1 MSLSVW
7 VWGALCLSVASLC
20 LWPWVDRW
28 WADSCPSGWR
38 TLRWPLTLGL
48 SLGIVTLWL
57 VLVGFWRLNA
67 ALALAFPVLTAG
79 IGLLTGPGR
88 RQPVDR
94 ALRPLSPS
102 ALSTVRS
109 FVSRLLTFD
118 VSAWVMLAALGAA
131 LAVLGHAT
139 YYPFIG
145 DDELARYAYYARLVF
160 TEGRITDVVRGYP
173 MLMPLAYAYVF
184 FTTGQLAE
192 QLARVV
198 PVLLSAATVVAT
210 GALATRWYGS
220 RAGWAAA
227 FALIASPLYL
237 RWSPNGYIDIPS
249 ALFFVLCAYASDVW
263 LEARR
268 LRWAVLAGV
277 CAGLALWT
285 KQAGFLALV
294 PVGVVWACAVARDIW
309 RGDRV
314 SALTAARD
322 GAVALAMAILAG
334 GWWYLRNVY
343 YDGWGNV
350 VPTPGILYYPQA
362 RRQLAYLV
370 PFVGYADVFG
380 RVSTA
385 LCLAGLVW
393 ALARPRRG
401 AWPLVWAVPFT
412 LVWWPWFSYDA
423 RFLLAVLPF
432 YAILFGG
439 ATTEL
444 RWPLPTWARWVV
456 SGVVVSAVV
465 TAVFQAGLRG
475 ISRWVVAPTA
485 TYAERLNRYKD
496 GMYPTVEFLRDRLP
510 PTARIVTMDSRM
522 PYYLIDRP
530 VHHTYPRRLDEL
542 RTFDYVVAASWG
554 PSVYAGLGEADNEV
568 LRALNDRK
576 QTESVYVAPQGD
588 FVVFR
593 ILKP

>member
-7 VWGALCLSVASLC
+7 LWGPLCLLVAAFC
-20 LWPWVDRW
+20 LWSWVDRW
-28 WADSCPSGWR
+28 WVDTCPSGWR
-38 TLRWPLTLGL
+38 ILRWPLTLGL
-48 SLGIVTLWL
+48 SLGSVTLWM
-57 VLVGFWRLNA
+57 VIVGFWHLNA
-67 ALALAFPVLTAG
+67 ALALAFPVLTAV
-79 IGLLTGPGR
+79 IGALTGPGR
-88 RQPVDR
+88 RR
-94 ALRPLSPS
+94 SARGALGPLPP

-109 FVSRLLTFD
+109 FVSRISTGE
-118 VSAWVMLAALGAA
+118 VSAWVVLAALGAA
-131 LAVLGHAT
+131 LAVVGHAT

-160 TEGRITDVVRGYP
+160 TEGRITDAVRGYP

-184 FTTGQLAE
+184 FTTGQLVE

-220 RAGWAAA
+220 RAGWAAT
-227 FALIASPLYL
+227 FVLIASPLYL

-268 LRWAVLAGV
+268 LRWAVLTGV

-314 SALTAARD
+314 SALTGARD
-322 GAVALAMAILAG
+322 GALVLAVAILVG

-343 YDGWGNV
+343 HDGWGNM

-380 RVSTA
+380 RVRVRALPGGAHVGSRAARSGAALAAGMGRALYARVVAVVFLRRALSADGAALLRDPVWRRHDGTA
-385 LCLAGLVW
+385 LVAASMGTLGRVRRRRLGRDRGRLPGGPRGHQ
-393 ALARPRRG
+393 ALGRRTDGNICG
-401 AWPLVWAVPFT
+401 AAQSPQG
-412 LVWWPWFSYDA
+412 
-423 RFLLAVLPF
+423 R
-432 YAILFGG
+432 
-439 ATTEL
+439 
-444 RWPLPTWARWVV
+444 
-456 SGVVVSAVV
+456 
-465 TAVFQAGLRG
+465 
-475 ISRWVVAPTA
+475 
-485 TYAERLNRYKD
+485 
-496 GMYPTVEFLRDRLP
+496 MYPTVSSFATRLILR
-510 PTARIVTMDSRM
+510 
-522 PYYLIDRP
+522 
-530 VHHTYPRRLDEL
+530 RRG
-542 RTFDYVVAASWG
+542 S
-554 PSVYAGLGEADNEV
+554 
-568 LRALNDRK
+568 
-576 QTESVYVAPQGD
+576 
-588 FVVFR
+588 
-593 ILKP
+593 